1 MLINRTQVLEA
12 YLVKGLSNEELKK
25 FITRERW
32 LASLGLGLFGLMF
45 YSIYKNWNSLD
56 YWNLLTA
63 EQKVEV
69 ICSSLEN
76 RSIFIN
82 LKKKLQDSDT
92 SKVEDEKGTC

>member
-32 LASLGLGLFGLMF
+32 LASLGLGFFGLMLYF
-45 YSIYKNWNSLD
+45 IYKNWNFLH
-56 YWNLLTA
+56 YWDLFTA
-63 EQKVEV
+63 EQKAKA